1 MSLQL
6 GVIVL
11 PSTKEELAAVLDALA
26 AQFGDTPVITA
37 QGKPAAAAKTPA
49 AKEPAPKKE
58 TLKAVS
64 PDQLKSVMTKVRDEL
79 GEETLAELLTA
90 FGATKLKE
98 VDKDDWPALVA
109 AGEAAL
115 NGGSGD
121 EPSDDDLGLGE
132 DDDLLGGDDD
142 LDGLD
147 EVPDAEEVKTAC
159 QAHAKKHGKEK
170 TQAILSKHGLNTV
183 RGLASASDE
192 VLTKIYKA
200 VQ

>member
-26 AQFGDTPVITA
+26 DQFGDTPVITA
-37 QGKPAAAAKTPA
+37 QGKPAAASKPA

-64 PDQLKSVMTKVRDEL
+64 PDQLKAVMTKVRDEL
-79 GEETLAELLTA
+79 GEDTLAELLTA

-121 EPSDDDLGLGE
+121 EPDDDDLGLGD

-142 LDGLD
+142 LGGDA
-147 EVPDAEEVKTAC
+147 PDAEEVKVAC
-159 QAHAKKHGKEK
+159 QNHAKKHGKEK

-192 VLTKIYKA
+192 VLTKIYNA
-200 VQ
+200 VK